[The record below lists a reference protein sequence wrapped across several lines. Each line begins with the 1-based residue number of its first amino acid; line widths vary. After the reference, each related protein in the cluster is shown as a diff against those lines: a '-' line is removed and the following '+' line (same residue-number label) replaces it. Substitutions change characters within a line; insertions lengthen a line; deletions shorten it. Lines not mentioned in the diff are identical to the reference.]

1 MTMTEEK
8 KPKRYFTE
16 VEQQEMAKLDPN
28 IQEILYRKLGD
39 ITMRMRIAEDRWLQE
54 RDEVD
59 KDLDVLIEEIHDQLA
74 KI

>member
-39 ITMRMRIAEDRWLQE
+39 ITMRMRISEDRWVKE
-54 RDEVD
+54 RDEID
-59 KDLDVLIEEIHDQLA
+59 KDLDVLIEEIHEQLA
-74 KI
+74 KL